1 MIPNW
6 PFTGSP
12 VKPTGRLPSELVTP
26 PSPTSGFTPLSAP
39 GCVVLELPPVLFLQP
54 VNPNAATTTVKTI
67 CTKNLFLIRGL
78 LLVTICFFASVTYGP
93 HAGSDAPPSIA
104 GNCTC
109 SPVTTSSRYNCVRQ
123 CCVFPNTRC
132 RPSGAHDGSSLS
144 APSDTMG
151 VTAPVPRSYTP
162 N

>member
-1 MIPNW
+1 MPL
-6 PFTGSP
+6 PP
-12 VKPTGRLPSELVTP
+12 VLVTSVPEPSGGTP
-26 PSPTSGFTPLSAP
+26 PSAP
-39 GCVVLELPPVLFLQP
+39 GCFAPEPGPVLFLQP
-54 VNPNAATTTVKTI
+54 VNPNAATAVAKMI
-67 CTKNLFLIRGL
+67 CTKNLFLMRGI

-93 HAGSDAPPSIA
+93 HAGSAAPPSIA

-144 APSDTMG
+144 EPSATTG
-151 VTAPVPRSYTP
+151 VTTWVARSYTP
-162 N
+162 S